1 MVPGGSILVVTRVDD
16 GTSRDHLVVN
26 LDNMYGEGMAVA
38 KSYTRRSPE
47 VAKALILAAATRVFA
62 RSLPDQVGIREVAQE
77 AGVSHGLVTH
87 YFSTYENLID
97 SVVDH
102 RLAALRTIALAR
114 LGSATFEPT
123 ESPLLDVL
131 VEVLDDPTLTRVLAW
146 SMLARRERVLGP
158 PGTLGKIIDS
168 MHARIRSLGGKVTRD
183 RLEMSVVMSIAM
195 VAGWSIA
202 GPLLASAA
210 GRKPYTREE
219 LRAELNRMIRAYV
232 QAP

>member
-1 MVPGGSILVVTRVDD
+1 MDD